1 VEGFGAGNGVG
12 VCLYEALV
20 TSILVD
26 RLPLGCQACGVFF
39 LGGHLFGLVLVFISM
54 FSVCCGSGGLC

>member
-20 TSILVD
+20 TRILVD
-26 RLPLGCQACGVFF
+26 L
-39 LGGHLFGLVLVFISM
+39 
-54 FSVCCGSGGLC
+54 